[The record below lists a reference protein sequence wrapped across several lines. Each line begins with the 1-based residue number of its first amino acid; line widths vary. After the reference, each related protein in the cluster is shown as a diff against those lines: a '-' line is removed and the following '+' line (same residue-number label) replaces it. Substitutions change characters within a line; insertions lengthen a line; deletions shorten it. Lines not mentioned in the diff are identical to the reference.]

1 VVSEVLW
8 TVRDSEQIESI
19 LSHPSLIGYSWY
31 MAVAQRYR
39 DFAEQEARGHSSVY
53 ESWAVALSD
62 SPQALALIASLPT
75 TSPASEDRTRL
86 SEYRSTGCPVGV
98 EPNRRSSTK

>member
-1 VVSEVLW
+1 
-8 TVRDSEQIESI
+8 
-19 LSHPSLIGYSWY
+19 

-39 DFAEQEARGHSSVY
+39 NFAEREARGHSSVY

-98 EPNRRSSTK
+98 EPKLTPLTGNELRQNRVPFSIA